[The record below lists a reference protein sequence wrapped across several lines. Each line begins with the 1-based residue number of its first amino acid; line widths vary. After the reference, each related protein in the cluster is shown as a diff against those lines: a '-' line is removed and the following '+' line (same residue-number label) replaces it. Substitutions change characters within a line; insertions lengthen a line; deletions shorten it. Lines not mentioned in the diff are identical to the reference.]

1 LQLIFSICS
10 WGAWSPQYQ
19 QATDWQIWQE
29 TTLTHDSDLPNAPKL
44 AQVPAMQRRRYSAL
58 TKMQLEAALQCDAPQ
73 QCRTIFSSRHG
84 ELNRTLGLLDNIVEQ
99 EPLSPTA
106 FSQSVHNTASGIY
119 SILKGN
125 RASSTSI
132 AAGEETLYQALVE
145 AYAQLHQDPTP
156 LLFVFGDEPVPEVY
170 SPFTDEPELPLAM
183 AFVLT
188 LAAPEPGQPQLTI
201 NHITSADD
209 VSYGEFLHNLA
220 TKQSLSGT
228 LAKHHWQLKFG

>member
-1 LQLIFSICS
+1 MQLIFSICS

-19 QATDWQIWQE
+19 LASDWQNWQE
-29 TTLTHDSDLPNAPKL
+29 TGSDHDSDLPGAPKL

-58 TKMQLEAALQCDAPQ
+58 TKMQLEAAFQCDAPQ

-84 ELNRTLGLLDNIVEQ
+84 ELNRTLGLLDNVVNQ
-99 EPLSPTA
+99 EALSPTA

-132 AAGEETLYQALVE
+132 AAGSETLYQALVE
-145 AYAQLHQDPTP
+145 AYAQLHEDPTP
-156 LLFVFGDEPVPEVY
+156 LLLVFGDEPVPQVY
-170 SPFTDEPELPLAM
+170 SQFTDEPELPLSM

-188 LAAPEPGQPQLTI
+188 LATPEPGQPQLTI
-201 NHITSADD
+201 GNITSADD
-209 VSYGEFLHNLA
+209 VSYGEILHSLA
-220 TKQSLSGT
+220 TNQPLSGT
-228 LAKHHWQLKFG
+228 LSKHHWQLNFG

>member
-1 LQLIFSICS
+1 MQLLFTICS

-19 QATDWQIWQE
+19 QASEWLNWQKNG
-29 TTLTHDSDLPNAPKL
+29 LDHNSDLPGAPKL

-58 TKMQLEAALQCDAPQ
+58 TKMQLEAAFQCDAPQ

-84 ELNRTLGLLDNIVEQ
+84 ELNRTLGLLNNIVDQ

-125 RASSTSI
+125 RSSSTSI
-132 AAGEETLYQALVE
+132 AAGSETLYQALVE
-145 AYAQLHQDPTP
+145 AYAQLKQDPTP
-156 LLFVFGDEPVPEVY
+156 LLFVFGDEPVPQVY
-170 SPFTDEPELPLAM
+170 SQFIDEPELPISM

-188 LAAPEPGQPQLTI
+188 LAAPEPGQPQLSI
-201 NHITSADD
+201 GDLTSADD
-209 VSYGEFLHNLA
+209 LSYGEFLHSLV
-220 TKQSLSGT
+220 TKKPLSGSLS
-228 LAKHHWQLKFG
+228 KHHWQLNFG